1 MLKSFET
8 VLTNNATAIP
18 KNGMDPNNTNDNVK
32 FIRTERIIEPTN
44 NNGAINTI
52 LIENPNVCAKL

>member
-1 MLKSFET
+1 MVKSFET

-18 KNGMDPNNTNDNVK
+18 KNGIEPSNTNDSVK
-32 FIRTERIIEPTN
+32 FIRTASIIDPTN
-44 NNGAINTI
+44 INGAINTI

>member
-1 MLKSFET
+1 MVKSFET
-8 VLTNNATAIP
+8 ALTNSAPTIP

-32 FIRTERIIEPTN
+32 FIRTARIIEPTN

>member
-1 MLKSFET
+1 MVKSFET

-32 FIRTERIIEPTN
+32 FIRTARMIDPIN
-44 NNGAINTI
+44 INGAINTK